1 METHSYHETGSHI
14 INLYIIII
22 VVTTRAS
29 VSNTCTYENIEDYYF
44 I

>member
-14 INLYIIII
+14 IIHNDNII

-29 VSNTCTYENIEDYYF
+29 VSNTVTYENIADYF